1 MVLPENFTPVPRGS
15 LQPDEVVRQLRHLPA
30 AARVLPRL
38 KKLLSDGNSS
48 MHEVV
53 EMIRLD
59 PGIAARVLQMG
70 NSIYYSQGLHCYTV
84 GEAVDRVGYN
94 QIYEL
99 VANAVASQVLV
110 RPLTVYGIEAE
121 ELWRMS
127 VVCALAAETLARH
140 LHLERDIA
148 YTVGLLHGVGLV
160 AIDEW
165 AFRRQPGLRFA
176 AGSLPLETTEAER
189 AALGFHNG
197 EAGAALLRLWE
208 FSPVMSEPI
217 RWQFHPRITAS
228 HQKVSIVLHLAKRLR
243 TAVCT
248 GSLEISNGEKDLL
261 AGLNLRSRTFEQLLE
276 EVQARLQDIRSLLET
291 PAPDRSVLD
300 FPNGER
306 TIQGTGV
313 TRTMM
318 NRYA

>member
-1 MVLPENFTPVPRGS
+1 VRSEHSTPPRGTF
-15 LQPDEVVRQLRHLPA
+15 LQPDEIVRQLRHLPA

-48 MHEVV
+48 MPEVV

-70 NSIYYSQGLHCYTV
+70 NSIYYSRGLHCYTV
-84 GEAVDRVGYN
+84 DEAVDRVGYN

-110 RPLTVYGIEAE
+110 RPLTAYGVEAE

-140 LHLERDIA
+140 LRLERDIA

-176 AGSLPLETTEAER
+176 AGALPLETSEAER

-197 EAGAALLRLWE
+197 EAGAALLHLWE

-217 RWQFHPRITAS
+217 RWQYHPRGAAA
-228 HQKVSIVLHLAKRLR
+228 HQKFATVLHLAKRLR

-248 GSLEISNGEKDLL
+248 GALEVTKAESGMLDSL
-261 AGLNLRSRTFEQLLE
+261 GLDGVIFEQVLE
-276 EVQARLQDIRSLLET
+276 KVQAQLQGVRSLLET
-291 PAPDRSVLD
+291 PSPDRAVLD

-306 TIQGTGV
+306 TIEGSGV
-313 TRTMM
+313 TRTLMD
-318 NRYA
+318 RYA